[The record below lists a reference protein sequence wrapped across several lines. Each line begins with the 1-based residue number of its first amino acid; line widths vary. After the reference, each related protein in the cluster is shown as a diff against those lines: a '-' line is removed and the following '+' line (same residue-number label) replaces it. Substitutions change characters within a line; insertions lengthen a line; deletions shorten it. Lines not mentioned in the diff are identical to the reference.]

1 MWKRLEA
8 YRPRLESK
16 RVLLNTGGVK
26 SWSVVH
32 ALMEIG
38 MEIVGTS
45 VKKSTLEDRERVK
58 QTLKEENLLFETM
71 SPRELF
77 SLLLERKA
85 DIMLSGGRTQYIAL
99 KAKLPWLDINQERH
113 HAYAGYEGMVQL
125 ARQIDLAIHN
135 PIWPQVR
142 EPAPW
147 EPALVVEKRAKREA

>member
-1 MWKRLEA
+1 
-8 YRPRLESK
+8 
-16 RVLLNTGGVK
+16 
-26 SWSVVH
+26 
-32 ALMEIG
+32 MEV
-38 MEIVGTS
+38 VGTS
-45 VKKSTLEDRERVK
+45 VKKSTLEDKERVK
-58 QTLKEENLLFETM
+58 QTLKEDDLLFESM
-71 SPRELF
+71 APRELF
-77 SLLLERKA
+77 SFLLERKA

-135 PIWPQVR
+135 PMWPQVR